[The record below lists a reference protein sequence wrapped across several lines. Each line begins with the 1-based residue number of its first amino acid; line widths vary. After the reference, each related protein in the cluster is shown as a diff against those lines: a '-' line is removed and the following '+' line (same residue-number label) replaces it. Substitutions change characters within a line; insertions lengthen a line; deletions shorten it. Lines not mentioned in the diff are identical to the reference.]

1 MQYTMRLVI
10 SKYKRDKCISG
21 DPTLWLRARLRPPSV
36 SSWKWGG
43 AFLLRLGRTGVFIGL
58 FDLEL
63 LDLLILFVLLDVGP
77 EVGLSKREGRERD
90 DVAIDDES

>member
-1 MQYTMRLVI
+1 M
-10 SKYKRDKCISG
+10 
-21 DPTLWLRARLRPPSV
+21 
-36 SSWKWGG
+36 
-43 AFLLRLGRTGVFIGL
+43 RLGRTGVFIGL